1 MADGKDGKATAHQ
14 VQVRRRLI
22 RRLLVE
28 GMAEGEIVRA
38 LEAGVQGADG
48 HPIRASEST
57 IRRDLAAVSAEF
69 QALFDSEDA
78 IEREIGAAWEA
89 YKGIARKAQAGPRP
103 NYHAAISA
111 LDRVVKIAASRSPR
125 WRHLA
130 GAAAAR
136 SGPDLP
142 LVDTPDA
149 ELVARAQELAAMDS
163 TELRAHHRQLR
174 ERMAALGLE
183 LVESEPAKRGA

>member
-1 MADGKDGKATAHQ
+1 MAKRSAHQ

-38 LEAGVQGADG
+38 VTAGVRGADG
-48 HPIRASEST
+48 QVIQASEST
-57 IRRDLAAVSAEF
+57 VRRDLAAVSDEF
-69 QALFDSEDA
+69 RALFDSDDA
-78 IEREIGAAWEA
+78 IEREIGAAWEG
-89 YKGIARKAQAGPRP
+89 YKAIARKAQAGNRP

-130 GAAAAR
+130 GSAASR
-136 SGPDLP
+136 TTTEFPG
-142 LVDTPDA
+142 LVEDGDA
-149 ELVARAQELAAMDS
+149 EIVARAQELASMDDQ
-163 TELRAHHRQLR
+163 ELRAHHRQLR
-174 ERMAALGLE
+174 ERMDALGLE
-183 LVESEPAKRGA
+183 LVDGKAGAKASGE